1 MVKKEKRKLNK
12 FKIGIV
18 IFIFLVFILIT
29 SGFGR
34 FVYNNFKDR
43 YLTSKKFYFTSDLL
57 KMNNEEYT
65 YSNWDGLG
73 IYKLDIDLYSKI
85 NNLLTL
91 EEDLDYTIMVNFPDN
106 VNCAIN
112 TTEFVE
118 PEIKENGDKE
128 NLKKPISKTNTIQAQ
143 NSNTDKVSIFIKAID
158 EETVFYQGEEINIEV
173 TAYTTEPYRKS
184 LSASFK
190 IRIATSYII
199 EDKINDKYAI
209 LTIRNSSNI
218 AQDVTLRINP
228 DFLYLDMNDDVF
240 LYNKEYEIREE
251 TVEDIANFEYGHID
265 KVVFEMP
272 KESVKKIKL
281 YKKDKESLVT
291 LSNEWFTVSKKS
303 TE

>member
-18 IFIFLVFILIT
+18 IFIFFVFILIT

-85 NNLLTL
+85 NDLLTL

-143 NSNTDKVSIFIKAID
+143 SSNTDKVSIFIKAID

-190 IRIATSYII
+190 IRIATSYTI

-240 LYNKEYEIREE
+240 LYNKEYGIREE
-251 TVEDIANFEYGHID
+251 IVEDIANFEYGHID

-291 LSNEWFTVSKKS
+291 LSNAWFTVSKK
-303 TE
+303 

>member
-18 IFIFLVFILIT
+18 IFIFFVFILIT

-85 NNLLTL
+85 NDLLTL

-143 NSNTDKVSIFIKAID
+143 SSNTDKVSIFIKAID

-190 IRIATSYII
+190 IRIATSYTI

-240 LYNKEYEIREE
+240 LYNKEYGIREE
-251 TVEDIANFEYGHID
+251 IVEDN
-265 KVVFEMP
+265 
-272 KESVKKIKL
+272 
-281 YKKDKESLVT
+281 
-291 LSNEWFTVSKKS
+291 NTVNNNQQIV
-303 TE
+303 E

>member
-18 IFIFLVFILIT
+18 IFIFFVFILIT

-85 NNLLTL
+85 NDLLTL

-143 NSNTDKVSIFIKAID
+143 SSNTDKVSIFIKAID

-190 IRIATSYII
+190 IRIATSYTI

-240 LYNKEYEIREE
+240 LYNKEYGIREE
-251 TVEDIANFEYGHID
+251 IVEDIANFEYGHID

-291 LSNEWFTVSKKS
+291 LSNAWFTVSKKS